1 MFYSVRGMLVHTEP
15 NLAVIECGGVAFKC
29 FTTTQTMQ
37 KLPARGQEARLYT
50 YLSVREDA
58 LDLYGFASREELN
71 CFKLLIS
78 VSGVG
83 AKSALAVLSDLTPDR
98 FALCVAAGDS
108 QALTRAPGIGKKI
121 AQRIVLELKDKVAAG
136 IGTVSQPSGEAAEG
150 IASAAGAAQEAV
162 SALSVLG
169 FAPSEAAAAV
179 AKLDSSLPVEEL
191 IRLSLKS
198 MSGGR

>member
-1 MFYSVRGMLVHTEP
+1 M
-15 NLAVIECGGVAFKC
+15 
-29 FTTTQTMQ
+29 
-37 KLPARGQEARLYT
+37 
-50 YLSVREDA
+50 
-58 LDLYGFASREELN
+58 
-71 CFKLLIS
+71 
-78 VSGVG
+78 
-83 AKSALAVLSDLTPDR
+83 
-98 FALCVAAGDS
+98 
-108 QALTRAPGIGKKI
+108 
-121 AQRIVLELKDKVAAG
+121 AAG